1 MASRNKLET
10 IPSVCIIKS
19 HAYLF
24 CKLNF
29 SMYIKFKSQS
39 VSVLN
44 LRPGKRILVAI
55 VKDEAGVLDVF
66 TMDPGC

>member
-1 MASRNKLET
+1 
-10 IPSVCIIKS
+10 
-19 HAYLF
+19 
-24 CKLNF
+24 
-29 SMYIKFKSQS
+29 MYIKFKFQS